1 MEFHAL
7 KERLSGREPGIADPL
22 IVDKMLLTWNWF
34 KCGESDFIA
43 TFHLTAVD
51 TQLLLVQFSS

>member
-1 MEFHAL
+1 M

-43 TFHLTAVD
+43 TCHLTAVD
-51 TQLLLVQFSS
+51 TQLLLLQFSS